1 MTLPSAPC
9 FTAVFSHHTST
20 QVQSGQRPNGSQA
33 SASDTAPNAVPV
45 EVPTEVPS
53 TTPPDV
59 PADVEARLDDRVF
72 HMLHPGGSERE
83 TAVVDGQMQE
93 LQRHCLPVL
102 LGCGLGHALG
112 HVLHNTNGPVAVV
125 EKETDLQAITHVLQ
139 NLPAEQAQR
148 VTLITNPQPQEAL
161 IELTHWQMRNG
172 GMRLLPLA
180 LPFYLRLDRAY
191 YGCLQKELTASAKFD
206 FWGKASGPRF
216 VDSSPRVLLLTSK
229 YFLMGELEGACR
241 KLGIEHKLVVL
252 HDDAVARTDFV
263 QQLLEAVISFRPD
276 CCITLNH
283 MGVDVEGVLMDLLAR
298 LQLPLASWFVD
309 NPHLI
314 IHLYTRC
321 VSPWTTLFTWDSDNI
336 PSLRAAGFEHVFYL
350 PLGTDPD
357 RFHPS
362 KGVSAP
368 AAWKAD
374 LSFVGNSMVY
384 KVGGRLKN
392 GRFPR
397 ALLLT
402 FHAVASDFMESDQRS
417 VADFLKN
424 CRPDAYAHYQQLPD
438 NEAKLA
444 YETAVTWQATR
455 LYRNGCVRRLLPL
468 RPLIVGDAGWKVEF
482 RHEAQQP
489 RYMDALSY
497 YNDLPLFYPQ
507 SVINFN
513 CTSKQMKGA
522 VNQRVFDV
530 PATGSFVLTDWR
542 EQMDQLFEPH
552 EMACYHEPDDAPDM
566 VRHFLA
572 HPQERQRIVQAARR
586 RVLSCHTWQHRLQ
599 TMLERMREVY
609 GTPAARRPVRG

>member
-1 MTLPSAPC
+1 MTLPHTPC
-9 FTAVFSHHTST
+9 FAAVFSYHTNTTT
-20 QVQSGQRPNGSQA
+20 QAGKTPASGPA
-33 SASDTAPNAVPV
+33 SACGATPTAVHAPLHTAVPL
-45 EVPTEVPS
+45 
-53 TTPPDV
+53 
-59 PADVEARLDDRVF
+59 DVEAKIGDRTF
-72 HMLHPGGSERE
+72 YMLHPGGAERE
-83 TAVVDGQMQE
+83 TAVVDAHMHE
-93 LQRHCLPVL
+93 LQNGCLPVL

-112 HVLHNTNGPVAVV
+112 RVLQNSHGPVAVV
-125 EKETDLQAITHVLQ
+125 EKETDLQAVTQVLQ
-139 NLPAEQAQR
+139 NLPADQAQR
-148 VTLITNPQPQEAL
+148 VTLITQAQPQIAL
-161 IELTHWQMRNG
+161 TELTHWQMRHG

-180 LPFYLRLDRAY
+180 LPFYLRLDRNY
-191 YGCLQKELTASAKFD
+191 YSCLQKELAASAKFD
-206 FWGKASGPRF
+206 FWSKATGPRF
-216 VDSSPRVLLLTSK
+216 VGSSPRVLLLTSK
-229 YFLMGELEGACR
+229 YFLMGEIEGACR
-241 KLGIEHKLVVL
+241 KLGIEHKLVVIR
-252 HDDAVARTDFV
+252 DDAVARTDFV

-336 PSLRAAGFEHVFYL
+336 PSLQAAGFEHIYYL

-362 KGVSAP
+362 KGAAAT
-368 AAWKAD
+368 AAWKAE

-402 FHAVASDFMESDQRS
+402 FHAVSREFMQSDQRS

-424 CRPDAYAHYQQLPD
+424 YRPDTYAQYLTLPD

-552 EMACYHEPDDAPDM
+552 EMACYRDPDEAPDM
-566 VRHFLA
+566 VRHYLS
-572 HPQERQRIVQAARR
+572 HPQERQRIVQAARQ
-586 RVLSCHTWQHRLQ
+586 RVLACHTWQHRLQ
-599 TMLERMREVY
+599 TMLEHMREVY
-609 GTPAARRPVRG
+609 GTPAARGPVRG